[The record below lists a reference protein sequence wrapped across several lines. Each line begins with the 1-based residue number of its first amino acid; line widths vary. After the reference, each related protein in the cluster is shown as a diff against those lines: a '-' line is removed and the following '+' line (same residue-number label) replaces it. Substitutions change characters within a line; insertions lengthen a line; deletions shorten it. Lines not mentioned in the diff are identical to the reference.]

1 MDAAMSERPRA
12 AGILAIIVF
21 AEAVAILGVGV
32 WWVATSLD
40 GDGRDLTAGLF
51 FGACLAGLSFFLL
64 QAGRGVLDGRSWSR
78 AAVVVWQVLQL
89 GISFGTF
96 NGAEGPV
103 PIALAMFLPALAALI
118 LVLRRP
124 TREWLARERQ
134 EKLDGDV
141 G

>member
-1 MDAAMSERPRA
+1 MDAAMSERPRE

-21 AEAVAILGVGV
+21 LEAVAILGVGI
-32 WWVATSLD
+32 WWVVTSVG
-40 GDGRDLTAGLF
+40 GDGRDLAAGLF
-51 FGACLAGLSFFLL
+51 FGACLAGLAFFLL
-64 QAGRGVLDGRSWSR
+64 QAGRAVLDGRSWAR
-78 AAVVVWQVLQL
+78 AAVVVWQVLQM

-103 PIALAMFLPALAALI
+103 PLALAMFLPALAALI
-118 LVLRRP
+118 LVFRRP

-134 EKLDGDV
+134 EKLDGDA

>member
-21 AEAVAILGVGV
+21 LEAVAVLGVAV
-32 WWVATSLD
+32 WSVVTVIGAEA
-40 GDGRDLTAGLF
+40 RELTAGLF
-51 FGACLAGLSFFLL
+51 WAACLAGLAFFLL

-103 PIALAMFLPALAALI
+103 PLALAMFVPALAALVI
-118 LVLRRP
+118 VFRRP
-124 TREWLARERQ
+124 TCEWLARERQ
-134 EKLDGDV
+134 QRLDGDA